1 MTVVN
6 ITEFLN
12 AHDIKPS
19 YQRIK
24 VYEHLVHSENHPS
37 AELIYREL
45 IKTIPTLSK
54 TTIYN
59 SLKTFVE
66 KGIVKVVTVDGNEM
80 HYDPVLEEHGH
91 FRCKKCGKL
100 YNFHIDSNQ
109 SFSELVSGFEVEER
123 NIYLKGICNQCNMK

>member
-1 MTVVN
+1 MTVES
-6 ITEFLN
+6 ITDFLN

-24 VYEHLVHSENHPS
+24 VYEHLVHSIDHPS
-37 AELIYREL
+37 VEMIYREL

-66 KGIVKVVTVDGNEM
+66 KEIVKVVTIDGNEM
-80 HYDPVLEEHGH
+80 HYDSLLEEHGH

-100 YNFHIDSNQ
+100 FNFHIDDKISFTEEVSNFQ
-109 SFSELVSGFEVEER
+109 VEER
-123 NIYLKGICNQCNMK
+123 NIYLKGICDQCISK

>member
-1 MTVVN
+1 MTVEN

-24 VYEHLVHSENHPS
+24 VYEHLVHSDNHPS
-37 AELIYREL
+37 AEFIYRKL

-59 SLKTFVE
+59 SLKTFV
-66 KGIVKVVTVDGNEM
+66 
-80 HYDPVLEEHGH
+80 
-91 FRCKKCGKL
+91 
-100 YNFHIDSNQ
+100 
-109 SFSELVSGFEVEER
+109 
-123 NIYLKGICNQCNMK
+123 